1 MLLSILSG
9 ANPLRRVLEIWL
21 LQVLGCMCYSIY
33 AWHGIIMNEM
43 IPPSTSS
50 LTDTLRLLAPF
61 LFVMLALSGLS
72 YRYIEF
78 GRERNWKA
86 LFLVADAKGA
96 SAPMPGHTVPGRS
109 ENMDGEPLRLERPG
123 QTETIPLTKTQD
135 HEGSAQG
142 TSSDTQ
148 LGPIASQ
155 TKKDS
160 TLKKT
165 AAT

>member
-1 MLLSILSG
+1 
-9 ANPLRRVLEIWL
+9 
-21 LQVLGCMCYSIY
+21 MCYSIY
-33 AWHGIIMNEM
+33 AWHGIIMNQM

-50 LTDTLRLLAPF
+50 LPDTLRLLAPF
-61 LFVMLALSGLS
+61 LFVILALSSLS

-86 LFLVADAKGA
+86 LFLIGDGKGA
-96 SAPMPGHTVPGRS
+96 TS
-109 ENMDGEPLRLERPG
+109 RLERPG
-123 QTETIPLTKTQD
+123 QTESIPITKIPD

-142 TSSDTQ
+142 TSSDAQ
-148 LGPIASQ
+148 LEPIASQ
-155 TKKDS
+155 TKQDS